1 MAIIVHLLSG
11 IFQVQGTAKNF
22 RGAPDGKHKRGIKNV
37 GIVQQTG
44 TGCHKIFSGVNHGGY
59 SKVIRG
65 SIRIDLAKEGFTQTT
80 IRSVMYSKECQFR
93 KKGSFEWW
101 MGVVAV
107 LLVLLLA
114 CLIYLGIKAYQR
126 RAANLQNV

>member
-1 MAIIVHLLSG
+1 MIKMTTPLSGYGMAIIVHLLSG

-80 IRSVMYSKECQFR
+80 IRWV
-93 KKGSFEWW
+93 
-101 MGVVAV
+101 
-107 LLVLLLA
+107 
-114 CLIYLGIKAYQR
+114 
-126 RAANLQNV
+126 